1 MPQAPHA
8 LAVYVESLAADRR
21 VMLVGDASLG
31 LADRLLDLGARA
43 VLVWDPD
50 EERAA
55 QEAERAPGG
64 VVVRPLPFDD
74 TDVRPGAVD
83 LALVADLAL
92 FDDPQG
98 VLALV
103 RQAVGDDGVAIVA
116 ASNRDA
122 APPDVPAF
130 DYYELFDLVAGEFE
144 DVRMVAQLSF
154 HGVALAELG
163 REDEAPSVSVDTQLA
178 PAGRAPD
185 AFVAVASSGGVALEP
200 YCIVELPGAG
210 LEDEGEQA
218 EAAEEEEREEES
230 LRLLEEMRAR
240 LVEAERASSA
250 VLAERAEQLRER
262 GARIGELERSL
273 AQRAAQLAE
282 ISVEV
287 EEMRSAAEAGRVAA
301 VQVGE
306 LARRADRAERA
317 LAAMEPELSRVGDAH
332 AAEHARFE
340 EALRDRAQAIRTLET
355 EVARRDRM
363 VRELVD
369 RLEESTGP
377 QGAAAEPAEEPAEE
391 PAPAPADDLLARENV
406 ALRQKLDALALEL
419 ARREGDAQAAAW
431 AVAELERRVGQAER
445 AVAERAVSQAAGPA
459 STPPSADVAA
469 AQSKLAA
476 ALDELDVLRQ
486 AVAQE
491 HTMRM
496 RAESGEELAR
506 AKAEI
511 QRQAALLEQLGH
523 PAGGPPAAADLHSS
537 GK

>member
-1 MPQAPHA
+1 
-8 LAVYVESLAADRR
+8 
-21 VMLVGDASLG
+21 MLVGDASLG

-55 QEAERAPGG
+55 QEAEHAPVG
-64 VVVRPLPFDD
+64 VVVRPLPLDD

-122 APPDVPAF
+122 APADVPAF

-163 REDEAPSVSVDTQLA
+163 REDDQPSVSVDTQLA
-178 PAGRAPD
+178 PAGRTPD

-210 LEDEGEQA
+210 LEDELEDEGEQA
-218 EAAEEEEREEES
+218 EAVEEEERDEES

-240 LVEAERASSA
+240 LIEAERASSA
-250 VLAERAEQLRER
+250 VLAEQVEQLRER
-262 GARIGELERSL
+262 GARIAELERSL

-282 ISVEV
+282 ISVDV

-369 RLEESTGP
+369 RLEESTAP
-377 QGAAAEPAEEPAEE
+377 QGAAPEPAE
-391 PAPAPADDLLARENV
+391 APAPPQEDDLLARENV

-431 AVAELERRVGQAER
+431 AVTELERRVGQAER
-445 AVAERAVSQAAGPA
+445 AVAERSVSQAAGPA

-496 RAESGEELAR
+496 LAESGEELAR

>member
-8 LAVYVESLAADRR
+8 LAVYAESLAADRR
-21 VMLVGDASLG
+21 VALVGDSSLG
-31 LADRLLDLGARA
+31 LADRLLDLGAQA

-55 QEAERAPGG
+55 EEADRAPAG
-64 VVVRPLPFDD
+64 VVVRPLPLEDE
-74 TDVRPGAVD
+74 DVRPGAVD
-83 LALVADLAL
+83 LALVTDLAL

-103 RQAVGDDGVAIVA
+103 RRAVGDEGVAIVA
-116 ASNRDA
+116 ASNRDVLPA
-122 APPDVPAF
+122 DVPAF

-163 REDEAPSVSVDTQLA
+163 RDDEPASVSVDTQLA
-178 PAGRAPD
+178 PAGRSPD
-185 AFVAVASSGGVALEP
+185 AFVAVASSGGVALDP
-200 YCIVELPGAG
+200 YCIVELPEAPPEEAEEAEEAAG
-210 LEDEGEQA
+210 G
-218 EAAEEEEREEES
+218 EAAEEDEDSR
-230 LRLLEEMRAR
+230 RLLDDMRAR
-240 LVEAERASSA
+240 LVEVERASA
-250 VLAERAEQLRER
+250 EALAEQAEQLRER
-262 GARIGELERSL
+262 VARVAELERSL
-273 AQRAAQLAE
+273 AHRAAQLAE
-282 ISVEV
+282 ASVEV
-287 EEMRSAAEAGRVAA
+287 EEMRSAAEEGRVAA
-301 VQVGE
+301 SQVEE

-317 LAAMEPELSRVGDAH
+317 LAAMEPELSRMAEAQG
-332 AAEHARFE
+332 AEHARFE
-340 EALRDRAQAIRTLET
+340 DALRDRAQAIRMLEG

-369 RLEESTGP
+369 RLEETTGRLAP
-377 QGAAAEPAEEPAEE
+377 PPAEGSEA
-391 PAPAPADDLLARENV
+391 APADDVMARENV
-406 ALRQKLDALALEL
+406 TLREKLDALALDL
-419 ARREGDAQAAAW
+419 ARREGEAQAAAW

-445 AVAERAVSQAAGPA
+445 TVAERAVSQAV
-459 STPPSADVAA
+459 TPVLATADLQAV
-469 AQSKLAA
+469 QGKLAA

-491 HTMRM
+491 HAMRI

-511 QRQAALLEQLGH
+511 QRQATLLEELGH
-523 PAGGPPAAADLHSS
+523 PASGRPAGADLHSS